1 MLQGTLNM
9 QWKNRSSA
17 FTLVELL
24 VVIAIIGVL
33 IALLLP
39 AVQSAREAAR
49 RTQCTNHMKQ
59 LGIAVH
65 NYHDTTTY
73 LPPSRV
79 ADGQQTWLMLILDFM
94 EESQIK
100 DLWDSDRGCY
110 YDQLPSTRKASV
122 AAMRC
127 PSMPHD
133 IAGGV
138 LVVKQAPATHHAPYS
153 PGPLQEPDIPGT
165 GGWSGALS
173 DYRAV
178 GGSSFPV
185 KEPNSSN
192 IIDWNEWNNSKQ
204 QFLNGALPQ
213 SKSYREGGPSGR
225 GVISFRPATSLKNIV
240 DGTSKTFLG
249 GEVGRG
255 ASESGHAF
263 NGDHNSMLVIGSV
276 MVTDKLP
283 SPFCTRCTQPRDPE
297 DPNGTSTGGDS
308 RFGSAH
314 PGITNFL
321 FVDGHVQTVNREVDP
336 LVLDFAATRAGEEV
350 YDFDS
355 PGNPQFAPQIGGGGG
370 GGGGPL

>member
-1 MLQGTLNM
+1 M
-9 QWKNRSSA
+9 QTKNKG

-24 VVIAIIGVL
+24 VVIAIIGILV
-33 IALLLP
+33 ALLLP
-39 AVQSAREAAR
+39 AVQAAREAAR
-49 RTQCTNHMKQ
+49 RTQCTNHMRQ

-65 NYHDTTTY
+65 NYHDSTKY

-94 EESQIK
+94 EESQVK
-100 DLWDSDRGCY
+100 DLWDSDLGCY
-110 YDQLPSTRKASV
+110 YDQLPTTRTASV

-133 IAGGV
+133 VEGGV
-138 LVVKQAPATHHAPYS
+138 LVVQQRPATHHGPYS

-165 GGWSGALS
+165 GGWSGAIS

-178 GGSSFPV
+178 GGASFPV
-185 KEPNSSN
+185 KEKGSSN
-192 IIDWNEWNNSKQ
+192 VIDWNEWNNSKQ
-204 QFLNGALPQ
+204 QFLNGAMPQ
-213 SKSYREGGPSGR
+213 SKRYREGGPSGR
-225 GVISFRPATSLKNIV
+225 GVISFRPGTALRNIV
-240 DGTSKTFLG
+240 DGTSKTFLA

-283 SPFCTRCTQPRDPE
+283 SPFCTRCTEPYDPQ
-297 DPNGTSTGGDS
+297 DPNGTSTGGEP

-314 PGITNFL
+314 PGTANFL
-321 FVDGHVQTVNREVDP
+321 FVDGHVELVSNDVDP
-336 LVLDFAATRAGEEV
+336 LVLDYAATRAGEEI

-355 PGNPQFAPQIGGGGG
+355 PGNPAYIPNVT